1 MKTNSKVKGR
11 KPLTQDLLREYLRY
25 CESGHLVWNK
35 RPWSKSTAKVGDKVG
50 SLETNGYIRCQIFKN
65 RKLEHQ
71 LVFLFFNGY
80 IPKYIDH
87 INGIR
92 DDNRIENLR
101 EADKQSNAFNRKSH
115 KNSTSKYKGVS
126 WCKRDKNWQVSYC
139 IGGKRI
145 YIGKFNCEIEAAKAY
160 DNTVREYHKEFQKV
174 NINDFS

>member
-1 MKTNSKVKGR
+1 MKANSKVKGR

-50 SLETNGYIRCQIFKN
+50 SL
-65 RKLEHQ
+65 
-71 LVFLFFNGY
+71 
-80 IPKYIDH
+80 
-87 INGIR
+87 
-92 DDNRIENLR
+92 
-101 EADKQSNAFNRKSH
+101 
-115 KNSTSKYKGVS
+115 
-126 WCKRDKNWQVSYC
+126 
-139 IGGKRI
+139 RI